1 MPKKSS
7 TYSIDLESV
16 RRLWFHRQGLTN
28 PRAKKLTKKTF
39 VEHLERTGGLQM
51 DTVNVVDRAHYLTLW
66 SRFGAYDKPLPDKWI
81 YRDRIAF
88 EYWGHVASILPASR
102 LPLSRRGMLA
112 YRRKDSYWARHK
124 LSQTSIR
131 RVLRRLRNEGPLESA
146 DFEKSSGG
154 SGWWSGWKEDK
165 HALEMLW
172 HKGKVAISGRR
183 HFRRVYDLAERV
195 YPDGQ
200 TATRAEYEDSWLL
213 TGLSGNGIA
222 TEKHLDN
229 YFTSPRLKAPE
240 RRKVIARNIKA
251 GRVVEV
257 EVKEL
262 DGTFLALPEHL
273 ERLNRIPKPSGT
285 TLICP
290 FDSFLWQRCRAEDLL
305 DFHYRI
311 EIYTPPPKRKFGYYL
326 MPLLHEGALVGRL
339 DPKMHRDRKELEIKA
354 IFLETEFDRDKDFDR
369 GLADTLKNLA
379 VFLGAEKIALP
390 KGWRKLI

>member
-1 MPKKSS
+1 MAKKSS
-7 TYSIDLESV
+7 TYSIDLENV
-16 RRLWFHRQGLTN
+16 RRLWFYQQGLTN
-28 PRAKKLTKKTF
+28 PRAKKLTRKAF

-51 DTVNVVDRAHYLTLW
+51 DTVNVVDRAHCLTLW
-66 SRFGAYDKPLPDKWI
+66 SRFGAYDRSLLDKWT
-81 YRDRIAF
+81 YQDRIAY

-112 YRRKDSYWARHK
+112 FRRKDSYWARAK
-124 LSQTSIR
+124 VSQTSIR
-131 RVLRRLRNEGPLESA
+131 RVLRRIRNEGPLESG

-165 HALEMLW
+165 YALELLW
-172 HKGKVAISGRR
+172 TKGKIAVSERR

-195 YPDGQ
+195 YPDGLA
-200 TATRAEYEDSWLL
+200 ATRAEYEDGWLL

-229 YFTSPRLKAPE
+229 YFTSPRLKAPD
-240 RRKVIARNIKA
+240 RRKVIARNIKT

-257 EVKEL
+257 EVKEMN
-262 DGTFLALPEHL
+262 GAFFALPEHL
-273 ERLNRIPKPSGT
+273 EKLERIPKPRGT

-311 EIYTPPPKRKFGYYL
+311 EIYIPPPKRKFGYYL
-326 MPLLHEGALVGRL
+326 MPILHEGALVGRL

-354 IFLETEFDRDKDFDR
+354 VYLEAGFKRNRVFNT
-369 GLADTLKNLA
+369 GLADTLKDLA

-390 KGWRKLI
+390 KGWRKLL